1 MIEGQRVIDFHGHVG
16 RWDRY
21 GAIDDAD
28 LMLSAMDSVGIDI
41 ACLFNIFHPDGAT
54 GNDLTAQFVARN
66 PDRFVGFA
74 YVSPLK
80 PEGMIAELERAFDE
94 LNFVAIKLYPPYTS
108 WPLDDSRWHPI
119 YEFAN
124 ERGVAVLIHTD
135 ESEVSQPKL
144 LANVAQRY
152 QNVKFVAGHSGN
164 TPAARA
170 QAITVARS
178 FPNVY
183 LETCSSFRTPGV
195 IEQLVSEAGDERVL
209 FGSDIPLMDPR
220 IQIGKIITA
229 DISDDAKR
237 QALGLNAMRILNL
250 EI

>member
-94 LNFVAIKLYPPYTS
+94 LNFVAIKLYPPYT
-108 WPLDDSRWHPI
+108 
-119 YEFAN
+119 
-124 ERGVAVLIHTD
+124 
-135 ESEVSQPKL
+135 
-144 LANVAQRY
+144 
-152 QNVKFVAGHSGN
+152 
-164 TPAARA
+164 
-170 QAITVARS
+170 
-178 FPNVY
+178 
-183 LETCSSFRTPGV
+183 
-195 IEQLVSEAGDERVL
+195 
-209 FGSDIPLMDPR
+209 
-220 IQIGKIITA
+220 
-229 DISDDAKR
+229 
-237 QALGLNAMRILNL
+237 
-250 EI
+250 